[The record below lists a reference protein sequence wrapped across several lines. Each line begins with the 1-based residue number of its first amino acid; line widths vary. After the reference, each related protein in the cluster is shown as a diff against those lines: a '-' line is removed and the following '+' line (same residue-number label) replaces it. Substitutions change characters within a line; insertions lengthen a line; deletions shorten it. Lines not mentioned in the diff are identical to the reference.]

1 MFELLTQ
8 ILLWLL
14 IGYTAWWVLKQVIPE
29 KTYTFLGFVL
39 LLAMIVLAFM
49 DPTQEGIVS
58 QAWNILALPF
68 RPLGLAIIFMFQSLG
83 TKDLLQAKTYQ
94 QPLSWALIL
103 LLVFSAPFTA
113 YELYKGNEQEVVSFS
128 QMSAGQTSNIIV
140 LLAQGTTKTL
150 SPPRTQIELTSS
162 GDRIRYA
169 ADLYAQQPGSIVVA
183 CAGLRP
189 DMEKGEAA
197 DRRETKEVALLL
209 QTFGVPNSQIRI
221 EGKSASI
228 RKSAEAVSKLL
239 QSEFPGTP
247 RIQLVTSALEMRRAA
262 SSFAKVLDRSNNGGP
277 VQILP
282 RATDFHSIQAN
293 AVPTHYNQFPGDLIP
308 SERALDDS
316 SQLIQE
322 QFVSV
327 YYFLRGWLS
336 SVI

>member
-14 IGYTAWWVLKQVIPE
+14 IGYIAWWILKQVIPE

-39 LLAMIVLAFM
+39 LIAMIVLAFM
-49 DPTQEGIVS
+49 DPDQGIVS
-58 QAWNILALPF
+58 ETWSILSLPF
-68 RPLGLAIIFMFQSLG
+68 RPLGIAIIFMFQALG
-83 TKDLLQAKTYQ
+83 TKNLLQAKTYQ
-94 QPLSWALIL
+94 QPLAWALLIL
-103 LLVFSAPFTA
+103 LIFSAPITA

-140 LLAQGTTKTL
+140 LLGQGTTKPL
-150 SPPRTQIELTSS
+150 VPPRTQIELTEF

-183 CAGLRP
+183 SAGLRL
-189 DMEKGEAA
+189 DLDKGPVA
-197 DRRETKEVALLL
+197 DRRETKEVGALL
-209 QTFGVPNSQIRI
+209 QAFGVPASQIRI
-221 EGKSASI
+221 DEKSRGI
-228 RKSAEAVSKLL
+228 RTSAEAVSKLI
-239 QSEFPGTP
+239 QREFPGTP

-262 SSFAKVLDRSNNGGP
+262 SSFAKVLDRANNGGP

-282 RATDFHSIQAN
+282 RATDFHTIQAN
-293 AVPTHYNQFPGDLIP
+293 AVPSHFVRFPQDLVP
-308 SERALDDS
+308 SESALNDNS
-316 SQLIQE
+316 RLVQE
-322 QFVSV
+322 QFISV